1 MMEVGDKLKE
11 ARISRNLTMDK
22 LADILNKKYNLS
34 ISKSMISRWES
45 GKNEPLNTYLGAYA
59 KEFGLDMNWLLGL
72 VEEPFLANCL
82 IKVNYPKIKIPLV
95 GTVKAGT
102 PALAEENIEEYV
114 ELDKKIQA
122 DFALKV
128 KGDSMINARIYEND
142 IVFIRSQPDV
152 EDGEIAVVL
161 IGEEATLKRVYK
173 MGGKIILRAEN
184 PAFDPIELDG
194 TENVRILG
202 KATYKL
208 SRVL

>member
-72 VEEPFLANCL
+72 VEEPFLANGL

>member
-72 VEEPFLANCL
+72 VEEPFLANGL

-194 TENVRILG
+194 TEHVRILG

>member
-72 VEEPFLANCL
+72 VEEPFLANGL
-82 IKVNYPKIKIPLV
+82 IKVTYPKIKIPLV

-194 TENVRILG
+194 TEDVRILG

>member
-72 VEEPFLANCL
+72 VEEPFLANGL

-194 TENVRILG
+194 TEDVRILG